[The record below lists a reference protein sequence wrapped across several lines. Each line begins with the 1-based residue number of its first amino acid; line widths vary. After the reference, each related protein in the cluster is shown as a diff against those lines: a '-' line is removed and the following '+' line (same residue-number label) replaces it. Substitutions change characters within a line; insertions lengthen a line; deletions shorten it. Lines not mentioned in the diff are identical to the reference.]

1 LGTVLVCLIKPGVR
15 EAKNNESFSGEE
27 KITNQQQ
34 VMASRED
41 AIHDVLM

>member
-15 EAKNNESFSGEE
+15 EVKYNESFSSEQ
-27 KITNQQQ
+27 KIANQQQ